1 MDSEDDV
8 YVPKEP
14 SPNVKK
20 YIMALLFIQTKDLR
34 KFYEG
39 KNMVQNKCFLIDKN
53 WINNLKNKYNYKE
66 SVSTFNSFNDWENY
80 NDFKSKIIN
89 SFNIEK
95 DDIINLN
102 EEMGNNF
109 QIKKE
114 KLDDGTEYPVDIEL
128 VNEQFFKD
136 CNMNLRI
143 PLYTVF
149 IGNKSIFFVED
160 QRDNILYHCSLFEGP
175 EYDSNFLIKVNS
187 IFIFQESNIFKE
199 QINSIVYEGITNY
212 LNKNKININSNNKQ
226 FINVNNN
233 KIGIFINL
241 INSNQ
246 TCNQNINN
254 SNLSF
259 TGIHLDSSSYS
270 NMNNSKGNQ
279 MSNQYKENNLNG
291 QNIQCQNNIY
301 NQSNNYGKMEVNN
314 NNIINNNNIGN
325 NNNNMINNNIN
336 NNNNNII
343 NNNNLINNIR
353 TESNHITNNKE
364 DEEYCL
370 NYHTDK
376 PFIKISFRGLDNVGA
391 TCYMNAT
398 LQCLANIK
406 PVTDYLLEQN
416 NYITLY
422 NEYSLCQLTLSYIQV
437 LIGLFCNKSDKGS
450 YCPEQFKNKIS
461 ELNPL
466 FQGVQA
472 NDSKDLVI
480 FLLEEINEEL
490 VNIHNKKKNIN
501 QDQNMPLE
509 KIDISDEK
517 KIF

>member
-20 YIMALLFIQTKDLR
+20 YIMALLFIQNKDLR
-34 KFYEG
+34 KIYEG

-89 SFNIEK
+89 SFNIDK
-95 DDIINLN
+95 DDIISLN

-114 KLDDGTEYPVDIEL
+114 KLDDGTEYPVDIEV
-128 VNEQFFKD
+128 VNEQFFID

-187 IFIFQESNIFKE
+187 IFIFQEFNILKE

-291 QNIQCQNNIY
+291 QNIQWQNNIS

-325 NNNNMINNNIN
+325 N
-336 NNNNNII
+336 
-343 NNNNLINNIR
+343 
-353 TESNHITNNKE
+353 K
-364 DEEYCL
+364 
-370 NYHTDK
+370 
-376 PFIKISFRGLDNVGA
+376 
-391 TCYMNAT
+391 
-398 LQCLANIK
+398 
-406 PVTDYLLEQN
+406 
-416 NYITLY
+416 
-422 NEYSLCQLTLSYIQV
+422 
-437 LIGLFCNKSDKGS
+437 
-450 YCPEQFKNKIS
+450 
-461 ELNPL
+461 
-466 FQGVQA
+466 
-472 NDSKDLVI
+472 
-480 FLLEEINEEL
+480 
-490 VNIHNKKKNIN
+490 
-501 QDQNMPLE
+501 
-509 KIDISDEK
+509 
-517 KIF
+517 